1 MRKTVKKISVRLTQE
16 QLDFLTLDGGIVSEG
31 IKEAINLVILLSK
44 NDAKEETVSTSV
56 AQNTNTNLNW
66 E

>member
-44 NDAKEETVSTSV
+44 NDAKEETVSNSV